1 MHVLERNRKER
12 KSTGTLLKEMVKRKL
27 FTTPQILKG
36 FELILQTAEDFL
48 VDIPKLWEY
57 LAQMVEPIF
66 EDGVVNIG
74 FLGELAEILSPAMAP
89 SFVAATLK
97 ELVNAPVRTF
107 LNA

>member
-1 MHVLERNRKER
+1 
-12 KSTGTLLKEMVKRKL
+12 
-27 FTTPQILKG
+27 
-36 FELILQTAEDFL
+36 
-48 VDIPKLWEY
+48 
-57 LAQMVEPIF
+57 MVEPIF

>member
-1 MHVLERNRKER
+1 
-12 KSTGTLLKEMVKRKL
+12 
-27 FTTPQILKG
+27 LKG